1 MLQQLTAQPVVT
13 KTSAVNDFDVIDYIT
28 LLYGHTEELS
38 LVRYLGGAGDLWTS
52 ILCDL
57 GKGGK
62 HI

>member
-1 MLQQLTAQPVVT
+1 MVS
-13 KTSAVNDFDVIDYIT
+13 KTSAANNFDVIDYIT

-38 LVRYLGGAGDLWTS
+38 LVRYLGGGGDLWTS

-57 GKGGK
+57 GKGEK